1 MLNETIGAAFRSSA
15 MLIANDR
22 VHLVP
27 YCDQLFE
34 DHLRLRMTLYP
45 AITKFMTATESN
57 AAFYRKTQVE
67 YEAGVTMAIL
77 DNETDEFIGEVMVH
91 DFDAEPWELGWDVLP
106 EHQGVGHASS
116 AASTLVDTLKVL
128 PECPGVIARM
138 HADNVASIKVAR
150 KIGGIPFGID
160 TTLAVSLLGED
171 RTAELAWEG
180 GKLLTDEA
188 RDLASEFRVEPE
200 QLLTH
205 VLVFKIA

>member
-1 MLNETIGAAFRSSA
+1 MLSETIGAAFRSSA
-15 MLIANDR
+15 MPIANDR

-34 DHLRLRMTLYP
+34 DHLRLRMALYP

-57 AAFYRKTQVE
+57 AAFYRKMQVE
-67 YEAGVTMAIL
+67 DEAGVTLAIL
-77 DNETDEFIGEVMVH
+77 DNETDEFVGEVMVH
-91 DFDAEPWELGWDVLP
+91 DFDAEPWELDWDVLP
-106 EHQGVGHASS
+106 ERQGEGYASS
-116 AASTLVDTLKVL
+116 AASALVDTLKVL

-138 HADNVASIKVAR
+138 HADNVASINVAR

-171 RTAELAWEG
+171 RTAELAREG

>member
-45 AITKFMTATESN
+45 AITKFMAATTSDVTS
-57 AAFYRKTQVE
+57 YRKMQVE
-67 YEAGVTMAIL
+67 DEAGVTLAIL
-77 DNETDEFIGEVMVH
+77 DNETDEFVGEVMAH

-106 EHQGVGHASS
+106 ERQGEGYASS
-116 AASTLVDTLKVL
+116 AASALVDALKAL
-128 PECPGVIARM
+128 PECPGAIVRT
-138 HADNVASIKVAR
+138 HADNAASIKVAR

-160 TTLAVSLLGED
+160 TTPAVSLLGED
-171 RTAELAWEG
+171 RIA
-180 GKLLTDEA
+180 KLTFFAPCA
-188 RDLASEFRVEPE
+188 R
-200 QLLTH
+200 
-205 VLVFKIA
+205 